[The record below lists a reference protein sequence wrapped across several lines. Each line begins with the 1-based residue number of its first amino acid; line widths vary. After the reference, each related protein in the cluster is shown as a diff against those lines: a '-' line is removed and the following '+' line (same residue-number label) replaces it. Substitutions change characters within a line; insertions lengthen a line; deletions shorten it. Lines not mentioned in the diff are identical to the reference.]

1 MSVDD
6 ITWILFGAEDARRFL
21 TDRKGPAHI
30 RALDPVALAALRG
43 ATDVSV
49 ERERFSDWA
58 QGRTTVAVA
67 RAAEKLVEAVRTW
80 PDDRAIHREVALE
93 LFRRAAYASYRLWFA
108 LGPQGPWRIRSE
120 SGWSTHTDRVGAH
133 GALLAHMLAPFAAS
147 HGQSVQGL
155 PLPFPALY
163 RALRHLFL
171 RAAFT
176 GGPCVACGARKGM
189 FDLLDQFVAAAPN
202 ARVLIVRGAAG
213 GWSEYPRLVR
223 EAWRAVRGLRFLDVG
238 LAVEATPPDRLRA
251 DALIAAVGDPIIER
265 ALRHYRDL
273 LGRRLS
279 EATAAARDAGHVV
292 EAARPSHLVSP
303 DMSRMSEWAMAE
315 ACGASGATRW
325 VMSRNTHVPNTSRL
339 ARDGCEGYFLAR
351 HPEGMVDRFVFWT
364 PHGATAARA
373 FLPASKWGAIEAVA
387 AVPVSRSSAPI
398 SKPQRQVLLA
408 DSYAAY
414 WFPHCWAFQTSQE
427 FLESL
432 DALRRTLEALPDT
445 TLLVRAKA
453 KRELDMAQYEA
464 LVPRSDRLTIK
475 IRDVPFRRDLE
486 DSDVLV
492 AFRATTIEEA
502 LHARR
507 AVLLWGGSARFRYL
521 PARTAPPRPDDRS
534 AIYAAMDE
542 RHLKTLLPAILDA
555 HAGRPLTDA
564 EIAPHVWP
572 TGTPGI
578 RDLAVRMARSDTTNR
593 AGQRVPESLRA

>member
-1 MSVDD
+1 MSIGD

-21 TDRKGPAHI
+21 ADRRGAAHV
-30 RALDPVALAALRG
+30 RALDPAVLALLVGAAEV
-43 ATDVSV
+43 TV
-49 ERERFSDWA
+49 EPERFSDWA
-58 QGRTTVAVA
+58 QARTTVAVA
-67 RAAEKLVEAVRTW
+67 RAAEKLVEVVQAS
-80 PDDRAIHREVALE
+80 PDGRAIHREVALE

-108 LGPQGPWRIRSE
+108 LGPHGPWRIRSGPE
-120 SGWSTHTDRVGAH
+120 WRTHTDRFDAH

-147 HGQSVQGL
+147 HGKSVEER
-155 PLPFPALY
+155 PPPIPALY
-163 RALRHLFL
+163 RALRRLFL
-171 RAAFT
+171 RGAIGGRPCAAS
-176 GGPCVACGARKGM
+176 GARKGL
-189 FDLLDQFVAAAPN
+189 FDLLDQFIAAAPN

-213 GWSEYPRLVR
+213 GWVEYLRLIR
-223 EAWRAVRGLRFLDVG
+223 EAWRAVRGSRFLDVG
-238 LAVEATPPDRLRA
+238 LAVEAIPPGHAFA

-273 LGRRLS
+273 LARRLA
-279 EATAAARDAGHVV
+279 EAAAAARDAGRVV
-292 EAARPSHLVSP
+292 AAARPSHLVSP

-315 ACGASGATRW
+315 ACGISGATRW
-325 VMSRNTHVPNTSRL
+325 VMSRNTHVPNGSRL

-364 PHGATAARA
+364 PHGAAAARA
-373 FLPASKWGAIEAVA
+373 FLPASKWDAIEAVA
-387 AVPVSRSSAPI
+387 AVPVAPPSSPI
-398 SKPQRQVLLA
+398 SRPRRQVLLA

-427 FLESL
+427 FLDSL
-432 DALRRTLEALPDT
+432 DALRRAVEALPDA

-464 LVPRSDRLTIK
+464 LVPRSDRMSIK
-475 IRDVPFRRDLE
+475 IRDVPFRKDLE
-486 DSDVLV
+486 ESDVLV

-521 PARTAPPRPDDRS
+521 PARAEAPRPGDRS
-534 AIYAAMDE
+534 AVYAANDE
-542 RHLKTLLPAILDA
+542 RHLMALLPAILDA

-572 TGTPGI
+572 AGTPGI
-578 RDLAVRMARSDTTNR
+578 RDLAIRMAEGGAAAR
-593 AGQRVPESLRA
+593 ADHCARRHRRA